1 MFHFRKSVRKG
12 GMHVRFGFTL
22 TELLVVV
29 IVLGVLAG
37 VSVPKLSRVLETR
50 KTTEAEEM
58 LSAVRSEQEQR
69 CVLGKTYL
77 TDNTQVQALASA
89 SNGKN
94 YTYSLQSTGASA
106 SSGKGYTLR
115 MPSYKNGQMCC
126 EGAYCDKLNKSYP
139 SCSSL
144 AAAVD
149 ECAGEMPAE
158 QTCEENPNQEKCC
171 NSSTENWNGSACVA
185 KSACELSPNSCS
197 CESYADEHAC
207 ECKGECTAC
216 ETDPNS
222 CSCET
227 YAEANACECNP
238 STETCCSGGQV
249 WNDTSKQCE
258 DACTESTAYIGAAGE
273 SDADT
278 CDGDAS
284 SQYTCD
290 GTFKGT
296 CVDVYSPIISKVE
309 LASFYAADPFLSFK
323 NSVLLASRC
332 VAYDDE
338 GRCLTTPVDP
348 QPLCPDGSFWN
359 ASTQLC
365 ERRVDLG
372 GNLVVEAC
380 QEGFV
385 WNSTLK
391 KCVREVLGEK
401 ICQTGYVLVGT
412 ECVKIEVEPACTDGY
427 VWNGTECVRK
437 IMAEIYREKRSVTCC
452 GPGGGSSI
460 KPIDP
465 IDPDPEPEPV
475 DPCVL
480 RPNSCDCTTYALS
493 HRCECNPS
501 ASTCCTAEQIKGG
514 MVFNASTKSCSC
526 PSGLTWDSTSKTCK
540 GKYTCWAGVNRKSI
554 NVGNPGYGWNEGNWE
569 AVHATT
575 AMDCN
580 GTGYSGWVSC
590 KPGQNCD
597 CEPGK
602 KYLWYETYGLVHSTP
617 SNHTASY
624 TSKYVYY
631 CLTCKSAASLSD
643 CPTFTIPNPANG
655 GSDGGYED
663 RITVPSMPEQ
673 VPIF

>member
-12 GMHVRFGFTL
+12 GTHVRFGFTL

-69 CVLGKTYL
+69 CVLGKNYL

-115 MPSYKNGQMCC
+115 MPSYKDGQMCC
-126 EGAYCDKLNKSYP
+126 EGTYCDKLNKSYP

-158 QTCEENPNQEKCC
+158 QTCEENPHQEKCC
-171 NSSTENWNGSACVA
+171 NPSTENWNGSACVA
-185 KSACELSPNSCS
+185 KSACELNPNSCA
-197 CESYADEHAC
+197 CESYAEANAC

-278 CDGDAS
+278 CDGNAL

-296 CVDVYSPIISKVE
+296 CVDVYVPRISKLE
-309 LASFYAADPFLSFK
+309 LSSSRAADPFLSFK
-323 NSVLLASRC
+323 NSVLLASNC
-332 VAYDDE
+332 VGYDDE

-348 QPLCPDGSFWN
+348 LPFCNDGYVWN
-359 ASTQLC
+359 AQTGSCQKAAIA
-365 ERRVDLG
+365 
-372 GNLVVEAC
+372 AC
-380 QEGFV
+380 AEGTV
-385 WNSTLK
+385 WSSTLK
-391 KCVREVLGEK
+391 KCVPDLKSEET

-437 IMAEIYREKRSVTCC
+437 ITTEIYREKRSVTCC
-452 GPGGGSSI
+452 GSGGGGL
-460 KPIDP
+460 KPVDP
-465 IDPDPEPEPV
+465 AEPEPEPVV

-480 RPNSCDCTTYALS
+480 RPNSCSCTAYASS
-493 HRCECNPS
+493 HQCECNPS

-514 MVFNASTKSCSC
+514 MVFNSSTKSCSC

-540 GKYTCWAGVNRKSI
+540 GKYTCWAGVTPVTTDRNA
-554 NVGNPGYGWNEGNWE
+554 VPAGYGDGAWRLTG
-569 AVHATT
+569 ARTDMCDTGTMTT
-575 AMDCN
+575 
-580 GTGYSGWVSC
+580 SC
-590 KPGQNCD
+590 KPGEACD

-602 KYLWYETYGLVHSTP
+602 KYTWYETWGLYHEKDKHTGLV
-617 SNHTASY
+617 
-624 TSKYVYY
+624 SKTTHY
-631 CLTCKSAASLSD
+631 CLTCKSVASLSECYRFD
-643 CPTFTIPNPANG
+643 IPRPTS
-655 GSDGGYED
+655 GSSGPGYQDINTGLIED
-663 RITVPSMPEQ
+663 FEVKP
-673 VPIF
+673 